1 MATIAENLTLLK
13 STKAGIKAAIEAKG
27 VSNVGD
33 KFSDYPDKIA
43 SIPTGGSTSGVSQ
56 WTGTVDRAGLTELGW
71 STTDIDNF
79 QANVRWYD
87 WQDPD
92 YAVVDADKSITA
104 INQYKG
110 NRNVRY
116 AKMLDTSQVTSMSGM
131 FSSCSKLISIPTLD
145 TSQVTDMTVMFG
157 SCTSLTSIPA
167 LDTSQVTDMSRM
179 FNGCTGLTTI
189 PALDTSKVTTMGQMF
204 SYCTSLTSIP
214 ALNTSKVANMSS
226 MFENCS
232 NLTTIPTLDT
242 SKVTNM
248 QNMFSGCTGLTSIP
262 ALDTSKVTSMISM
275 FKGCSSLTSIPT
287 LDTSKVTNM
296 GIMFSGCSRLTTI
309 PALDTS
315 QATNMSSMFSE
326 CTSLTSIESIDFSS
340 CTKTDYM
347 FPSYYNYSKL
357 TSMHVTGSISFSWT
371 SNGFSSIPN
380 LDFSSIKSILE
391 AMNRCTNPETAKTM
405 SFKSTMTDQ
414 DSQLTN
420 LVSECNGKG
429 WTITGLTIN

>member
-33 KFSDYPDKIA
+33 KFSDYPAKIA
-43 SIPTGGSTSGVSQ
+43 SIPTGGGGVSQ

-92 YAVVDADKSITA
+92 YAVVDADKSITD
-104 INQYKG
+104 ISQYSNNKD
-110 NRNVRY
+110 VRY
-116 AKMLDTSQVTSMSGM
+116 AKMLDTSQVTNMS
-131 FSSCSKLISIPTLD
+131 SKFYDCTRLTSIPTLD
-145 TSQVTDMTVMFG
+145 TSQVTDMRYMFVSCSSLTTIPALDTSKVTRMDYMFNNCTSLTSIPTLDTSKVTDMRNMFQG
-157 SCTSLTSIPA
+157 CTSLTSIPA
-167 LDTSQVTDMSRM
+167 LDTSQATNMNS
-179 FNGCTGLTTI
+179 I
-189 PALDTSKVTTMGQMF
+189 F
-204 SYCTSLTSIP
+204 SGCTSLTSIP
-214 ALNTSKVANMSS
+214 ALNTSKV
-226 MFENCS
+226 
-232 NLTTIPTLDT
+232 
-242 SKVTNM
+242 TNM
-248 QNMFSGCTGLTSIP
+248 GGMFVGCSRLTSIP
-262 ALDTSKVTSMISM
+262 ALDTSKVTDMNSM
-275 FKGCSSLTSIPT
+275 FHRCTS
-287 LDTSKVTNM
+287 
-296 GIMFSGCSRLTTI
+296 LTTI

-315 QATNMSSMFSE
+315 KVTNMYSMFGG

-340 CTKTDYM
+340 CTSTGYM
-347 FPSYYNYSKL
+347 FPSHYDYSKL
-357 TSMHVTGSISFSWT
+357 TSIHVTGSISFSWT
-371 SNGFSSIPN
+371 SDGFSSIPN
-380 LDFSSIKSILE
+380 LDFNSIKSILE

-405 SFKSTMTDQ
+405 SFKATMTDQ

>member
-33 KFSDYPDKIA
+33 KFSDYPAKIA

-92 YAVVDADKSITA
+92 YTVVDADKSITA
-104 INQYKG
+104 ISQYEN

-116 AKMLDTSQVTSMSGM
+116 AKMLDTSQATNMDREFNVCTR
-131 FSSCSKLISIPTLD
+131 LVSIPTLD
-145 TSQVTDMTVMFG
+145 TSQVTSM
-157 SCTSLTSIPA
+157 
-167 LDTSQVTDMSRM
+167 Q
-179 FNGCTGLTTI
+179 N
-189 PALDTSKVTTMGQMF
+189 MF
-204 SYCTSLTSIP
+204 SGCHRLAS
-214 ALNTSKVANMSS
+214 
-226 MFENCS
+226 
-232 NLTTIPTLDT
+232 IPTLDT
-242 SKVTNM
+242 SKVTDMRYMFNNCTRLASIPALNTSQVTNM
-248 QNMFSGCTGLTSIP
+248 DHMFYGGSNLISIP
-262 ALDTSKVTSMISM
+262 ALDTSKVTNMVYM
-275 FKGCSSLTSIPT
+275 FGSCTSLSFIPA

-296 GIMFSGCSRLTTI
+296 SNMFDG
-309 PALDTS
+309 
-315 QATNMSSMFSE
+315 
-326 CTSLTSIESIDFSS
+326 CTSLTTIESIDFSS
-340 CTKTDYM
+340 CLYRNSV
-347 FPSYYNYSKL
+347 FASYAKPHSL

-371 SNGFSSIPN
+371 SGGFSNVPN
-380 LDFSSIKSILE
+380 LDFNSIKSILE

-405 SFKSTMTDQ
+405 SFNSTMTDQ

>member
-33 KFSDYPDKIA
+33 KFSDYPAKIA

-104 INQYKG
+104 ISQYKD
-110 NRNVRY
+110 NKDVRY
-116 AKMLDTSQVTSMSGM
+116 AKMLDTSQVT
-131 FSSCSKLISIPTLD
+131 
-145 TSQVTDMTVMFG
+145 DMN
-157 SCTSLTSIPA
+157 S
-167 LDTSQVTDMSRM
+167 M
-179 FNGCTGLTTI
+179 FNGCTSLITI
-189 PALDTSKVTTMGQMF
+189 PVLDTSQA
-204 SYCTSLTSIP
+204 TSM
-214 ALNTSKVANMSS
+214 NY
-226 MFENCS
+226 
-232 NLTTIPTLDT
+232 
-242 SKVTNM
+242 
-248 QNMFSGCTGLTSIP
+248 MFSGSTSLTSIP
-262 ALDTSKVTSMISM
+262 ALDTSKVTNMDSM
-275 FKGCSSLTSIPT
+275 FYDCTSLTSIPTLNTSQVTSMRSMFNGCTSLTSIPTLDTSQVTGMGSMFQGCTSLTSIPTLNTSKVTNMGSMFQSCTSLTSIPT

-296 GIMFSGCSRLTTI
+296 GGMFR
-309 PALDTS
+309 
-315 QATNMSSMFSE
+315 N

-340 CTKTDYM
+340 CIGTGGM
-347 FPSYYNYSKL
+347 FPSYNNYSKL
-357 TSMHVTGSISFSWT
+357 TSIHVTGSISFSWT
-371 SNGFSSIPN
+371 SDGFSNIPN
-380 LDFSSIKSILE
+380 LDFNSIKSILE

-405 SFKSTMTDQ
+405 SFKATMTDQ

>member
-33 KFSDYPDKIA
+33 KFSDYPAKIA

-92 YAVVDADKSITA
+92 YAVVDADKSITD
-104 INQYKG
+104 ISQYKT
-110 NRNVRY
+110 NKDVRY
-116 AKMLDTSQVTSMSGM
+116 AKMLDTSQVTDMNSMFNGCTSLITIPVLDTSQATSMNYM
-131 FSSCSKLISIPTLD
+131 FSGSTSLTSIPALDTSKVTNMGYMFNSCSRLTSIPALDTSQVASMVNMFQSCTSLTSIPTLD
-145 TSQVTDMTVMFG
+145 TSKVTDMNSMFHRCTSLISIPTLNTSKVTNMYSMFQ

-167 LDTSQVTDMSRM
+167 LDTSQVTGMSYM
-179 FNGCTGLTTI
+179 FT
-189 PALDTSKVTTMGQMF
+189 
-204 SYCTSLTSIP
+204 
-214 ALNTSKVANMSS
+214 
-226 MFENCS
+226 NCPS
-232 NLTTIPTLDT
+232 
-242 SKVTNM
+242 
-248 QNMFSGCTGLTSIP
+248 LTSIP
-262 ALDTSKVTSMISM
+262 ALDTSKVTGMRY
-275 FKGCSSLTSIPT
+275 
-287 LDTSKVTNM
+287 
-296 GIMFSGCSRLTTI
+296 MFSGCK
-309 PALDTS
+309 
-315 QATNMSSMFSE
+315 
-326 CTSLTSIESIDFSS
+326 SLISIESIDFSS
-340 CTKTDYM
+340 CTDTYYM
-347 FPSYYNYSKL
+347 FPSHTNYSKL

-371 SNGFSSIPN
+371 SDGFSSIPN
-380 LDFSSIKSILE
+380 LDFNSIKSILE

-405 SFKSTMTDQ
+405 SFKATMTDQ

>member
-33 KFSDYPDKIA
+33 KFSDYPAKIA

-104 INQYKG
+104 ISQYKD
-110 NRNVRY
+110 NKDVRY
-116 AKMLDTSQVTSMSGM
+116 AKMLDTSQVT
-131 FSSCSKLISIPTLD
+131 
-145 TSQVTDMTVMFG
+145 DMN
-157 SCTSLTSIPA
+157 S
-167 LDTSQVTDMSRM
+167 M
-179 FNGCTGLTTI
+179 FNGCTSLITI
-189 PALDTSKVTTMGQMF
+189 PVLDTSQA
-204 SYCTSLTSIP
+204 TSM
-214 ALNTSKVANMSS
+214 NY
-226 MFENCS
+226 
-232 NLTTIPTLDT
+232 
-242 SKVTNM
+242 
-248 QNMFSGCTGLTSIP
+248 MFSGSTSLTSIP
-262 ALDTSKVTSMISM
+262 ALDTSKVTNMDSM
-275 FKGCSSLTSIPT
+275 FYDCTSLTSIPTLNTSQVTSMRSMFNGCTSLTSIPT
-287 LDTSKVTNM
+287 LDTSQVTGMGSMFQGCTSLTSIPTLNTSKVTNM
-296 GIMFSGCSRLTTI
+296 GGMFR
-309 PALDTS
+309 
-315 QATNMSSMFSE
+315 N

-340 CTKTDYM
+340 CIGTGGM
-347 FPSYYNYSKL
+347 FPSYNNYSKL
-357 TSMHVTGSISFSWT
+357 TSIHVTGSISFSWT
-371 SNGFSSIPN
+371 SDGFGNIPN
-380 LDFSSIKSILE
+380 LDFNSIKSILE

-405 SFKSTMTDQ
+405 SFKATMTDQ